1 MNKFEKEL
9 IESILDEHARCKD
22 DPELEAKS
30 LFRLLNYCPP
40 DLTREADEAPVN
52 ALDYPRTL
60 PQGSL

>member
-9 IESILDEHARCKD
+9 IESILEEHARCKD

-40 DLTREADEAPVN
+40 DLNGEADEAAIN
-52 ALDYPRTL
+52 TL
-60 PQGSL
+60 PPGSP